1 MRRKLNIRRWLGPI
15 SLLLLFLFNLPIATA
30 ATPYVPKYEPPQ
42 YRPEIVPPDWEQLDM
57 GQTPEDAANEQS
69 TWKKPDID
77 ELKELLMNEE
87 ELQSPSFWAKLLEL
101 IRSKEGAFV
110 IGGSLVALLI
120 AGGIAVKQGAFSAGS
135 SGIGS
140 LFASGKI
147 FSSLFSNGGVFSKA
161 TSATLFGS
169 IRAGF
174 AALGAAL
181 GWSHFK
187 QLWSN
192 HKGMLTSAALAL
204 GILTGGGYYWYQE
217 NAGVKGYDPVAAA
230 QRYQYYQLSKMEDS
244 QTYIKLKYGDQL
256 RGYYRDA
263 DGVLRDSNGKIAWD
277 FIEQYRERNPS
288 LYGTLLYPMY
298 VNLMDR
304 EYSLDHAEEYQ
315 TFWETYVAMY
325 LRPDLDR
332 NTFGTLNEVERKKRL
347 AELDHILTFEKKKLE
362 AYRFMYEN
370 FGDHGVPLYVM
381 SHLTEFDP
389 SLNPVEIPFPNLTLP
404 AKALS
409 WGERAVAKGKEVIG
423 KTKSAQ
429 PTGGTVGTKPATG
442 LDDAVA
448 HNGSGGG
455 SQQNGTLPKNL
466 AECNCFTAGTKVLTD
481 VGEKNIEDIEVGDKV
496 LAKDDL
502 TGEMAYKAVEW
513 LYQRD
518 VEVTYN
524 ISVGSEVITTTDEH
538 PFWIVGRGWVEAKH
552 LEVSDVLTTSDGKK
566 VAIEKI
572 VVKEEHKTVY
582 NFKVKDFHTYFVSNL
597 GIWTHNKCGDIPG
610 GTGKT
615 NPIKVEFH
623 ERYSESHI
631 IKGDGIKRTG
641 VSGAHNMNHF
651 NETLQKTGANIDDL
665 IIGEPI
671 QHPNFPGLYEIKYRV
686 PAMTYGPG
694 GKLVPTG
701 QFREIKDPKTVY
713 DPKVYSDEQIIQWGK
728 EAMQEGLESNRVTG
742 RVIVGYAPN
751 GMRFTGYVDDGQI
764 TNFFPSFD

>member
-1 MRRKLNIRRWLGPI
+1 VRRKLNIRRWLGPI
-15 SLLLLFLFNLPIATA
+15 SLILLFLFNLPVATG

-57 GQTPEDAANEQS
+57 GQTPGDAANEQS

-101 IRSKEGAFV
+101 IRSKEGALV
-110 IGGSLVALLI
+110 IGGSLVALLV

-135 SGIGS
+135 NGIGT

-147 FSSLFSNGGVFSKA
+147 FTSLFSNGGVFSQA
-161 TSATLFGS
+161 TSGTLVGS

-181 GWSHFK
+181 GWRHIK

-204 GILTGGGYYWYQE
+204 GILSGGGYYWYQE
-217 NAGVKGYDPVAAA
+217 NTGVIGYDPVAAA

-263 DGVLRDSNGKIAWD
+263 DGVLRDANGKIAWD

-298 VNLMDR
+298 VNLTDR
-304 EYSLDHAEEYQ
+304 EYSLDHADEYQ

-332 NTFGTLNEVERKKRL
+332 NTFGTLSDVERKKRL
-347 AELDHILTFEKKKLE
+347 AELDQILTLEKKKLE

-404 AKALS
+404 AKALT

-423 KTKSAQ
+423 KTKPAQ
-429 PTGGTVGTKPATG
+429 PTRGTVGTKPANE

-455 SQQNGTLPKNL
+455 AQQNGTMPKNL

-481 VGEKNIEDIEVGDKV
+481 VGEKNIEDIEVGDEV

-502 TGEMAYKAVEW
+502 TGEMAYKSVEW
-513 LYQRD
+513 LFQRD
-518 VEVTYN
+518 VEETYN
-524 ISVGSEVITTTDEH
+524 ITVGGEVITTTDEH
-538 PFWIVGRGWVEAKH
+538 PFWIVGKGWVEAKH
-552 LEVSDVLTTSDGKK
+552 LGVSDVLTTSAGKE

-597 GIWTHNKCGDIPG
+597 GIWTHNKCGDIPDG
-610 GTGKT
+610 ADKASDIYAHQKYKQSLLKEDVKS
-615 NPIKVEFH
+615 N
-623 ERYSESHI
+623 SEVI
-631 IKGDGIKRTG
+631 IKGEDLWDDKARRILTSDGSKIEDWAKMTSKYKYETPYGRG
-641 VSGAHNMNHF
+641 EIHF
-651 NETLQKTGANIDDL
+651 YQNQKTGEISSFDIKMKVPKPSKLRKDEKDLFWIIELDDNFN
-665 IIGEPI
+665 IIGV
-671 QHPNFPGLYEIKYRV
+671 R
-686 PAMTYGPG
+686 
-694 GKLVPTG
+694 
-701 QFREIKDPKTVY
+701 
-713 DPKVYSDEQIIQWGK
+713 
-728 EAMQEGLESNRVTG
+728 
-742 RVIVGYAPN
+742 
-751 GMRFTGYVDDGQI
+751 
-764 TNFFPSFD
+764 